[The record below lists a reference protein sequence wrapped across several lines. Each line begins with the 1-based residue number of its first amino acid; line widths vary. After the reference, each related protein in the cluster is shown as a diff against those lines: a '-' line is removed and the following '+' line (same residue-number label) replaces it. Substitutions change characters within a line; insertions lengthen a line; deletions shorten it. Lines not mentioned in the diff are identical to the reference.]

1 MAHMQHDL
9 ECLRFLIR
17 EGLLHVGGDL
27 FPPCTQE
34 WQHDSGSEAESLL
47 SLAAKDACS
56 PAAVRLLL
64 DHGADPNGELV
75 PRSFNGSHLPTCGP
89 GALACLYVRGEWPAF
104 PADKLAI
111 LTALATVPEARR
123 LRPVRSTATRR
134 GPRGLARRL

>member
-1 MAHMQHDL
+1 MQHDL

-75 PRSFNGSHLPTCGP
+75 PRSFNGRYLPTCGP
-89 GALACLYVRGEWPAF
+89 GALACLDVRGEWPAF

-134 GPRGLARRL
+134 GPRGRARRL

>member
-1 MAHMQHDL
+1 MQHDL

-75 PRSFNGSHLPTCGP
+75 PRSFNGRYLPTCGP
-89 GALACLYVRGEWPAF
+89 GALACLDVRGEWPAF
-104 PADKLAI
+104 S
-111 LTALATVPEARR
+111 RR
-123 LRPVRSTATRR
+123 TSWPS
-134 GPRGLARRL
+134 